1 MSLFKANHITLD
13 LDSFK
18 EIYLKELDINI
29 DVISNDIDILID
41 TIDKYLLEHYEDYND
56 GLLREHVFDFQR
68 GLYTITKTDEI
79 RSNI

>member
-1 MSLFKANHITLD
+1 MTIFKANHITVD

-18 EIYLKELDINI
+18 EIYLKDLDLDIIPN
-29 DVISNDIDILID
+29 NIDILID

-56 GLLREHVFDFQR
+56 GLLREHSFDFER

-79 RSNI
+79 RC